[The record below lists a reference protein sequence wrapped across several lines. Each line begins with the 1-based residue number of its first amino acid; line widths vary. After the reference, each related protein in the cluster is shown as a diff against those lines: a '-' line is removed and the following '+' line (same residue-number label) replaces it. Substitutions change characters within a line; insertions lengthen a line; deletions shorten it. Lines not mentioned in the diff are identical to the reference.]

1 MCASVRACVCLC
13 VYAHVCVHVYVHV
26 CARVRMCVCV
36 VYVCVYACTCVRAR
50 VECIS
55 FYEIRSPNTRL
66 SRVSPIFIEP
76 LTHSGPSVC
85 PSPLAP
91 PMLHDRDDVS

>member
-13 VYAHVCVHVYVHV
+13 VYAHVCVHVYVHM

-36 VYVCVYACTCVRAR
+36 VYVCVHACTCVRAR
-50 VECIS
+50 VECIL
-55 FYEIRSPNTRL
+55 FYEIRSPNIRL